1 MDDIEKRQSRYQLLI
16 EQLNIIVLFE
26 EDLGLSKKE
35 RENAIDIIL
44 DEMIDIRQF
53 LKDITIENDDL
64 N

>member
-1 MDDIEKRQSRYQLLI
+1 MDEIERRQIRYQLLI

-44 DEMIDIRQF
+44 DEMIDFKQF
-53 LKDITIENDDL
+53 FKDITIENDDL

>member
-1 MDDIEKRQSRYQLLI
+1 MDDIERRQIRYQLLI

-44 DEMIDIRQF
+44 DEMIDSKQLF
-53 LKDITIENDDL
+53 KDITLENDDL

>member
-1 MDDIEKRQSRYQLLI
+1 MDDIERRLSRYQLLI

-35 RENAIDIIL
+35 RENAINIIL
-44 DEMIDIRQF
+44 DEMIDIKQF
-53 LKDITIENDDL
+53 FKDITLENDDL